1 MLSVLQSEI
10 IKSGTEAELLHVW
23 KVQYKLIRSC
33 CSSTAAAQAQ
43 KQFSKLIQSCCICAA
58 IRNHKKRD
66 RGRAAACL
74 KGTVQADPKL
84 LQHKFHR
91 QQHDVQQQTILLQTF
106 RWAEASRRRIM
117 TYASK
122 QMTSNAIKI
131 TSRQCTR
138 TKCIAHKKCTR
149 TKLQKQEKVSNHEVR
164 DEAFTVLKRNL
175 FTVLKSCRLS
185 DYMSWRLP
193 ARDTHV
199 ANQFTSA
206 RFNWRRNLHCGMK
219 QWYLLNLGAKFQHWT
234 MHADK
239 IKDRLRSTF
248 QKSLQKKQNIAE
260 CSLAEKLILISELHQ
275 PNRLPATGPQLVK
288 Y

>member
-1 MLSVLQSEI
+1 MQ
-10 IKSGTEAELLHVW
+10 
-23 KVQYKLIRSC
+23 
-33 CSSTAAAQAQ
+33 
-43 KQFSKLIQSCCICAA
+43 
-58 IRNHKKRD
+58 
-66 RGRAAACL
+66 
-74 KGTVQADPKL
+74 
-84 LQHKFHR
+84 
-91 QQHDVQQQTILLQTF
+91 
-106 RWAEASRRRIM
+106 
-117 TYASK
+117 ASK
-122 QMTSNAIKI
+122 WPQMQ
-131 TSRQCTR
+131 SRSHQDSAQER
-138 TKCIAHKKCTR
+138 NAHKKCTR
-149 TKLQKQEKVSNHEVR
+149 TNLQKQEKVSNHEVR